1 MNNTLLD
8 FKLKKVMY
16 KIYTYIYS
24 KLVLYKQL

>member
-16 KIYTYIYS
+16 KIYKYIYS